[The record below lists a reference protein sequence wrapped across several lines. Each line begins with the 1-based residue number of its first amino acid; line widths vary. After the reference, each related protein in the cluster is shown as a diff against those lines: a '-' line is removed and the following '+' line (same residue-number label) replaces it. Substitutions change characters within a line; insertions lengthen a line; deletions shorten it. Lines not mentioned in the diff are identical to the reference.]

1 MKMCDYCYSK
11 NTDENINCYH
21 CNAPLDQSK
30 RKIKRSTK
38 SVDPALI
45 HSNYDVLKE
54 LNIIE
59 LRHLFLIAREE
70 KNKYYIRGSLEQ
82 SSECIFWLK
91 QIQLIE
97 NLILDSAGYIPFNTN
112 QTNINRSDNLRKKSI
127 ASQNEKKKIAA
138 ESPDDHYYIFR
149 KKS

>member
-11 NTDENINCYH
+11 NRDENINCYH

-30 RKIKRSTK
+30 RKIKRYTK
-38 SVDPALI
+38 SVDSALI

-59 LRHLFLIAREE
+59 LRHLFLIARRE

-91 QIQLIE
+91 QMQLIE
-97 NLILDSAGYIPFNTN
+97 NVILDSMGYIPISTAEHE
-112 QTNINRSDNLRKKSI
+112 INRYDNLRKKSI
-127 ASQNEKKKIAA
+127 AKQNKIKKIVA